1 MDLVTTQRIGK
12 VQRAINSLPNNPDKR
27 IFWVVY
33 NSDMVK
39 YTEDLIASIKGSEY
53 LSKYVTVVAKSDP
66 TKDRT
71 KGTLYFDPGL
81 MDLLG
86 NGNA

>member
-39 YTEDLIASIKGSEY
+39 YTEDLIASIKGSDY
-53 LSKYVTVVAKSDP
+53 LTKHVTVVAKSDP
-66 TKDRT
+66 SKDRT

>member
-1 MDLVTTQRIGK
+1 MDLVTTQRISK
-12 VQRAINSLPNNPDKR
+12 VQQAISSLPDNPDKR

-39 YTEDLIASIKGSEY
+39 YTEDLIASIKGSDY
-53 LSKYVTVVAKSDP
+53 LTKHVTVVAKSDP
-66 TKDRT
+66 SKDRT

>member
-1 MDLVTTQRIGK
+1 MDLVTTQRISK
-12 VQRAINSLPNNPDKR
+12 VQRAINSLPDNPDKQ

-53 LSKYVTVVAKSDP
+53 LNKYVTVVAKSDP

>member
-1 MDLVTTQRIGK
+1 
-12 VQRAINSLPNNPDKR
+12 
-27 IFWVVY
+27 
-33 NSDMVK
+33 MVK
-39 YTEDLIASIKGSEY
+39 YTEDLIASIKGSDY
-53 LSKYVTVVAKSDP
+53 LTKHVTVVAKSDP
-66 TKDRT
+66 SKDRI